1 MGRKLPPLNALKAF
15 EAAARHLS
23 FNKAA
28 QELCVTQGAVSRQI
42 QVLEKH
48 FGTLLFR
55 RMSRSVEM
63 TEQGRL
69 LFPSVRYALD
79 ELEKASRRIK
89 GADRSRVLTISSSP
103 TFAMKWLYP
112 RLFKFSER
120 EPDIEIRTITTV
132 EVVDFSRDDIDV
144 ALRIGRF
151 DPTDN
156 VTGPRIN
163 YTSMGE
169 PRGIKVARLMDDKPI
184 PVCSPSFLAKHGPFR
199 SLADLDEDRLI
210 YMASRLDEWHDWYRA
225 EGLSPPVSRKHVY
238 GHFYLG
244 VEAALRGLGI
254 ALVPHVH
261 VQDDIAA
268 GDLVVPLKCETET
281 KGAYYFLCRSRQWS
295 VPKIAAFRKW
305 LTEESNIWIAGRPAD
320 TSFVPRPISHQVR
333 SVGKATIG

>member
-48 FGTLLFR
+48 LGTPLFR

-69 LFPSVRYALD
+69 LFPSVHYALD
-79 ELEKASRRIK
+79 ELEKAARRIK
-89 GADRSRVLTISSSP
+89 GADRAKILTISTSP
-103 TFAMKWLYP
+103 TFALKWLYP
-112 RLFKFSER
+112 RLFRFSEQ
-120 EPDIEIRTITTV
+120 EPDIEIRTITTA
-132 EVVDFSRDDIDV
+132 EAVDFSRDDIDV

-163 YTSMGE
+163 YTSIGE

-184 PVCSPSFLAKHGPFR
+184 PVCSPGFLDRHGPFH
-199 SLADLDEDRLI
+199 SLADFEEDMLI
-210 YMASRLDEWHDWYRA
+210 HMASRLDEWHEWYSA
-225 EGLSPPVSRKHVY
+225 EGLQPPINRKHVY

-268 GDLVVPLKCETET
+268 GLLVVPLKCETTT
-281 KGAYYFLCRSRQWS
+281 KGAYYFLSRSRQWS
-295 VPKIAAFRKW
+295 VPKIAAFRRW
-305 LTEESNIWIAGRPAD
+305 IVAESNSWVAERSTVTG
-320 TSFVPRPISHQVR
+320 FVPQVAAHQLR
-333 SVGKATIG
+333 AERKAVSG

>member
-48 FGTLLFR
+48 FGIPLFR
-55 RMSRSVEM
+55 RLSRSVEM

-69 LFPSVRYALD
+69 LFPSVHYALD
-79 ELEKASRRIK
+79 ELEKAARRIK
-89 GADRSRVLTISSSP
+89 GADRARILTISSSP

-112 RLFKFSER
+112 RLFKFSEA

-169 PRGIKVARLMDDKPI
+169 PRGIKVARLMDDTPM
-184 PVCSPSFLAKHGPFR
+184 PVCSPAFLAKHGPFC
-199 SLADLDEDRLI
+199 SLADLDEDMLI
-210 YMASRLDEWHDWYRA
+210 HMASRLDEWHDWYRA
-225 EGLSPPVSRKHVY
+225 EGLQPPVNRNHVY

-244 VEAALRGLGI
+244 IEAALRGLGI

-261 VQDDIAA
+261 VQDDIIA
-268 GDLVVPLKCETET
+268 GDLVVPLKCLAET

-295 VPKIAAFRKW
+295 VPKVSAFRKW
-305 LTEESNIWIAGRPAD
+305 IMSETSAWIDERPVEPSIVLAPAI
-320 TSFVPRPISHQVR
+320 V
-333 SVGKATIG
+333 